1 MSVNSV
7 YQIVTDRIVAELE
20 KGVVPWRKP
29 WAGLRSGAYSHSTG
43 NPYSLLNQMLLGRPG
58 EYITF
63 NQCKAEGGTI
73 RKGEKASY
81 VVFWKQQRV
90 KETDPATG
98 EEVERLYPILR
109 YFNVWHIDQC
119 EGIKEKYHQQPT
131 EGAQVLQSAE
141 DVVRDYTTREGVKV
155 VYTAGDRACY
165 SPALDCVTMP
175 LREQFTDTAE
185 LYSTLFHELGHSTGH
200 KTRLN
205 RFASGAGA
213 AAFGSDDYGRE
224 ELVAEITAATILNT
238 CGIETPSSFTNSA
251 AYIDGWIKA
260 IKGDNRLI
268 VGAAG
273 KAEKAVSLIRGDR
286 PQGVT
291 A

>member
-43 NPYSLLNQMLLGRPG
+43 KPYSFLNQMLLGRPG

-119 EGIKEKYHQQPT
+119 EGIKEKYPQT
-131 EGAQVLQSAE
+131 ATGGAQTLPDAEEVAE
-141 DVVRDYTTREGVKV
+141 DYTNREGVTV
-155 VYTAGDRACY
+155 RWMAGDRACY

-200 KTRLN
+200 RSRLN

-251 AYIDGWIKA
+251 AYIDSWIKA

-268 VGAAG
+268 VSAAG
-273 KAEKAVSLIRGDR
+273 KAEKAVSLILGDR

>member
-1 MSVNSV
+1 MNNTV

-43 NPYSLLNQMLLGRPG
+43 KPYSLLNQMLLGRPG

-90 KETDPATG
+90 KDIDPATG
-98 EEVERLYPILR
+98 EEVEKVFPILR
-109 YFNVWHIDQC
+109 YFNVFHIDQC
-119 EGIKEKYHQQPT
+119 EGITAKYPQT
-131 EGAQVLQSAE
+131 ATGGAQTLPDAEEVAE
-141 DVVRDYTTREGVKV
+141 DYTNREGVTV
-155 VYTAGDRACY
+155 RWMAGDRACY
-165 SPALDCVTMP
+165 SPALDRVTMP

-200 KTRLN
+200 RSRLN

-238 CGIETPSSFTNSA
+238 CGIETPSSFRNSA
-251 AYIDGWIKA
+251 AYIDNWLRA
-260 IKGDNRLI
+260 IRGDNRLI
-268 VGAAG
+268 VSAAG
-273 KAEKAVSLIRGDR
+273 KAEKAVSLILGDR